1 MNRKTTTKQYSK
13 ICIQYV
19 IMHVETVN
27 IKFLNDIVW
36 SIEVGDNLGDTV
48 DTKRK
53 AK

>member
-1 MNRKTTTKQYSK
+1 MNSK
-13 ICIQYV
+13 AILKDMKGNMASVLLHI
-19 IMHVETVN
+19 ETGN

-36 SIEVGDNLGDTV
+36 SIEVGDNLGDRL